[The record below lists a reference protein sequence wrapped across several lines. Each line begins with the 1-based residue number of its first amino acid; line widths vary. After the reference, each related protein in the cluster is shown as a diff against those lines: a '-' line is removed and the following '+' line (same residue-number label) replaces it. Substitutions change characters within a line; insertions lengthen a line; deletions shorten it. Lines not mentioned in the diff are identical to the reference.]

1 MPSPENTN
9 MMVIGIIVVSIP
21 LCIGAYV
28 AYRLGTARVEGP
40 DDPPQERSTTTGGI
54 VYSGS
59 FNPVHAGHLAVLRH
73 MVQIPCTLLPG
84 TLLLCALLPC
94 TLLPCTLLP
103 CTLLLCALL
112 PCTLLFCTL
121 LPCTLLPCALLLC
134 ALFQA
139 LHVTTSKSAALPHPA
154 HQLQIWNTSMPLVAA
169 GLCWLLLAE
178 PVLGASGAAQPQPHR
193 VCCNWRESKQ
203 SQCTPP
209 LPVIPPLPATASG
222 SVVQWFRSVTLAV
235 TAVCRTGCCCS
246 CHTVVVC
253 HTAFRYML

>member
-1 MPSPENTN
+1 
-9 MMVIGIIVVSIP
+9 MVIGIIVVSIP

-139 LHVTTSKSAALPHPA
+139 LHVLQVQHNPNHTVYAVIGANPNKVSAPRRCQSSHRSQLLP
-154 HQLQIWNTSMPLVAA
+154 
-169 GLCWLLLAE
+169 
-178 PVLGASGAAQPQPHR
+178 
-193 VCCNWRESKQ
+193 
-203 SQCTPP
+203 
-209 LPVIPPLPATASG
+209 
-222 SVVQWFRSVTLAV
+222 VVQWFSGFVASHLRLLLSVALAVVAAVTL
-235 TAVCRTGCCCS
+235 
-246 CHTVVVC
+246 
-253 HTAFRYML
+253 